1 MCKVLWTKWQLLP
14 HKQSVEDEV
23 TSSIPFGCIYLSTK
37 KKQSISMFVIYMTM
51 VLCADSNEFYVGF
64 FLSCWIWKEAW
75 TQFIREVSGLNF
87 KEFCLWRQWLNMK
100 Q

>member
-1 MCKVLWTKWQLLP
+1 
-14 HKQSVEDEV
+14 
-23 TSSIPFGCIYLSTK
+23 
-37 KKQSISMFVIYMTM
+37 MFVIYMTM